1 MLRLDTT
8 TRKLQA
14 VLAGAVTANQLPILV
29 SWSDKTSTTYTG
41 GSTPINTNSTTAVD
55 ICAAPGASTIRDID
69 YISVRNAD
77 TAAAT
82 VTIRYNDNSTTYDI
96 CKAALAVGDHLVYVH
111 GSGWQVIDADGN
123 LQTGAA
129 GSGLTDGDKGD
140 ITVSGSGATWT
151 IDNDVITYAK
161 LQNISA
167 TDKLLG
173 RSTAGSGDVE
183 EITCTAAGRAL
194 IDDSDAAAQLVT
206 LGAAST
212 TQVQNST
219 LITLTTV
226 AGTDTITAGAPDPFT
241 AYADGQEFS
250 FIAAGTNT
258 GAATLNIDSVG
269 AIDIKK
275 NGGTALSA
283 GDITSGAFIKVKY
296 VSATGDFEMMGGASA
311 SATVD
316 QSVNDFRLTLTTG
329 VPVTTADVTGATTV
343 YCTPYKG
350 NHIALYNGSSWVV
363 RASAEFSLALGTIT
377 SGKPYDVFCYD
388 NAGTPTLE
396 FLVWTNDTTRATALA
411 YQDGVLVKSGAA
423 TRRYLGTFYTTATTT
438 TEDSAANRYLWNYYN
453 RVWAVMQSPLE
464 TTNSWT
470 YNTASFRQANNSTAN
485 QANFVLGVSED
496 VIDAQVVGAAQNS
509 SVGVS
514 MIQAI
519 GLDSVSAMAA
529 GCIGGLATSN
539 VANQPIQLLCI
550 YSGHPSSGR
559 HYLAWI
565 EYSAATGTTTFF
577 GDANN
582 PTLFQA
588 GIKGVMLK

>member
-55 ICAAPGASTIRDID
+55 ICAAPGASTVRDID
-69 YISVRNAD
+69 YVSVRNAD

-82 VTIRYNDNSTTYDI
+82 VTIRYNDNATTYDI
-96 CKAALAVGDHLVYVH
+96 CKATLAVGDHLVYVH

-123 LQTGAA
+123 LQTVAA

-183 EITCTAAGRAL
+183 EIACTAAGRAL

-296 VSATGDFEMMGGASA
+296 VSATGDFEMMGGAGGGGGVALSDNNTWTGTNTFRNA
-311 SATVD
+311 AGIRSEQAATQDAIALVGRAGGTG
-316 QSVNDFRLTLTTG
+316 SYEATITPTTLTADRTITVPDVSGTMALQTSGTWTPSISGGGGTG
-329 VPVTTADVTGATTV
+329 VT
-343 YCTPYKG
+343 
-350 NHIALYNGSSWVV
+350 
-363 RASAEFSLALGTIT
+363 
-377 SGKPYDVFCYD
+377 
-388 NAGTPTLE
+388 
-396 FLVWTNDTTRATALA
+396 
-411 YQDGVLVKSGAA
+411 
-423 TRRYLGTFYTTATTT
+423 
-438 TEDSAANRYLWNYYN
+438 
-453 RVWAVMQSPLE
+453 
-464 TTNSWT
+464 
-470 YNTASFRQANNSTAN
+470 
-485 QANFVLGVSED
+485 
-496 VIDAQVVGAAQNS
+496 
-509 SVGVS
+509 
-514 MIQAI
+514 
-519 GLDSVSAMAA
+519 
-529 GCIGGLATSN
+529 
-539 VANQPIQLLCI
+539 
-550 YSGHPSSGR
+550 
-559 HYLAWI
+559 
-565 EYSAATGTTTFF
+565 ATGTYVVIGSLVFFRIEVSGTNVTTTAGTTTYSLPFTSA
-577 GDANN
+577 GLSTCGAVNN
-582 PTLFQA
+582 VLTAPVSGSISGSSAYPGTIGATVKVICSGVYQA
-588 GIKGVMLK
+588 A